1 MAAGEEGQVIGV
13 KTIASWLNGRGHLAG
28 PHVSQPAVSKRSCS
42 RHRVRRPQADRRA
55 ALHEKQSGPS
65 DFPYN
70 STFVRA
76 AFTRACRSMKIEDL
90 DVHDL
95 LHEATSRLFDF
106 GFQILQVALVTGR
119 KEWKMRRRR
128 HTEALHE
135 LAAARTG

>member
-1 MAAGEEGQVIGV
+1 
-13 KTIASWLNGRGHLAG
+13 
-28 PHVSQPAVSKRSCS
+28 
-42 RHRVRRPQADRRA
+42 
-55 ALHEKQSGPS
+55 
-65 DFPYN
+65 
-70 STFVRA
+70 
-76 AFTRACRSMKIEDL
+76 MKIEDL